1 MNMAKI
7 TELALNAYMYCP
19 GTNADNVLITEVN
32 ELTNEFSGVTES
44 KYRPVTIDMSTV
56 DLEHDMFYQL
66 IPMII
71 ERDINYF
78 NE

>member
-1 MNMAKI
+1 MNIAKI
-7 TELALNAYMYCP
+7 TELALNAYVYCP
-19 GTNADNVLITEVN
+19 GSDAENVLITDVDES
-32 ELTNEFSGVTES
+32 TNEFSGVTETT
-44 KYRPVTIDMSTV
+44 YQPVTISMSQV

-71 ERDINYF
+71 DTDINYF

>member
-1 MNMAKI
+1 MNIAKI

-19 GTNADNVLITEVN
+19 GTNTDNVLITEVN
-32 ELTNEFSGVTES
+32 ESANEFSGVTES
-44 KYRPVTIDMSTV
+44 TYQPVTISMQEV

-66 IPMII
+66 MPMNID
-71 ERDINYF
+71 RDINYF